1 MGDTRHAVGRLP
13 DTLLSVNNL
22 KTQFHTQQGV
32 VQAVRGVSFHL
43 HDGEVLGLAGESGC
57 GKTTAALSIMRL
69 LPPTAQ
75 IVDGQILFK
84 GKNMATMGEKE
95 LRTLRWKDISIIFQ
109 GSMNALNPVKNVS
122 EQITESILLHEKVT
136 YAEALE
142 RTKNLLQKVGLN
154 LSKLRSYPHELSG
167 GMRQRVM
174 IAMSLACNPSLVI
187 ADEPVTAL
195 DVMVQAQI
203 LKLIKTLQNELNL
216 SMILITHD
224 LSVMADACN
233 RLAIMYAGKIV
244 EYGAVEAV
252 FDDPIHPYTALLIK
266 AFPSIEGPIG
276 DLRSIPGSPP
286 ALLNPPS
293 GCGFNPRCPR
303 AREECT
309 KSDPQLVEVGNG
321 HFAACASCG

>member
-1 MGDTRHAVGRLP
+1 LP
-13 DTLLSVNNL
+13 ETLLSVNGL
-22 KTQFHTQQGV
+22 RIQFDTRQGV
-32 VQAVRGVSFHL
+32 VQAVRGVNFHV
-43 HDGEVLGLAGESGC
+43 HDGEILGLAGESGC

-69 LPPTAQ
+69 LPRTAH

-84 GKNMATMGEKE
+84 GNDMVTMGENE
-95 LRTLRWKDISIIFQ
+95 LRALRWKDVSIIFQ

-122 EQITESILLHEKVT
+122 EQITEAILQHEKVT

-142 RTKNLLQKVGLN
+142 RTKSLLQKVGIN

-203 LKLIKTLQNELNL
+203 LKLIKNLQEELKL

-224 LSVMADACN
+224 LSVMVDVCN
-233 RLAIMYAGKIV
+233 RLTIMYAGKMV
-244 EYGAVEAV
+244 EYGSVETI
-252 FDDPIHPYTALLIK
+252 FSDPVHPYTQLLIK

-276 DLRSIPGSPP
+276 QLRSIPGTPP
-286 ALLNPPS
+286 ALINPPS
-293 GCGFNPRCPR
+293 GCPFHPRCPL
-303 AREECT
+303 AREEC
-309 KSDPQLVEVGNG
+309 SRSEPQLVEVSAG
-321 HFAACASCG
+321 HFAACNRIGE

>member
-1 MGDTRHAVGRLP
+1 LSDA
-13 DTLLSVNNL
+13 LLSVNEL
-22 KTQFHTQQGV
+22 KTEFHTQEGV
-32 VQAVRGVSFHL
+32 VRAVRGVSFHL
-43 HDGEVLGLAGESGC
+43 HNGEVLGLAGESGC

-69 LPPTAQ
+69 LPPTAH

-84 GKNMATMGEKE
+84 GKNMVTMSEGE
-95 LRTLRWKDISIIFQ
+95 LRALRWKDISIIFQ
-109 GSMNALNPVKNVS
+109 GSMNALNPVKNIS
-122 EQITESILLHEKVT
+122 EQITEAILLHERVT
-136 YAEALE
+136 CSEALE

-203 LKLIKTLQNELNL
+203 LKLIKNLQDELNL

-244 EYGAVEAV
+244 EYGGVEAI
-252 FDDPIHPYTALLIK
+252 FDDPVHPYTELLIK

-276 DLRSIPGSPP
+276 ELRSIPGSPP

-303 AREECT
+303 AREECN

-321 HFAACASCG
+321 HFAACESVGR

>member
-1 MGDTRHAVGRLP
+1 
-13 DTLLSVNNL
+13 
-22 KTQFHTQQGV
+22 
-32 VQAVRGVSFHL
+32 
-43 HDGEVLGLAGESGC
+43 VLGLAGESGC

-69 LPPTAQ
+69 LPPTAH
-75 IVDGQILFK
+75 IAEGQILFK
-84 GKNMATMGEKE
+84 GKDMATMSEPE
-95 LRTLRWKDISIIFQ
+95 LRALRWKDISIIFQ
-109 GSMNALNPVKNVS
+109 GSMNALNPVKNIS
-122 EQITESILLHEKVT
+122 EQITEAILLHEKVT
-136 YAEALE
+136 YNEALE

-203 LKLIKTLQNELNL
+203 LKLIKNLQDELNL

-244 EYGAVEAV
+244 EYGSVEAI
-252 FDDPIHPYTALLIK
+252 FDDPVHPYTALLIK

-276 DLRSIPGSPP
+276 ELRSIPGSPP

-303 AREECT
+303 AREECD

-321 HFAACASCG
+321 HFVACDGVGR

>member
-1 MGDTRHAVGRLP
+1 MS
-13 DTLLSVNNL
+13 DTLLSVTDL
-22 KTQFHTQQGV
+22 KTQYLTREGV

-43 HDGEVLGLAGESGC
+43 HNGEVFGLAGESGC

-75 IVDGQILFK
+75 IVDGQIRFK
-84 GKNMATMGEKE
+84 DKDMVTIGEEE
-95 LRTLRWKDISIIFQ
+95 LRALRWKDISIIFQ
-109 GSMNALNPVKNVS
+109 GSMNALNPVKNIS
-122 EQITESILLHEKVT
+122 EQITEAILLHEKVT
-136 YAEALE
+136 HAEALE
-142 RTKNLLQKVGLN
+142 RTKSLLQKVGLN

-203 LKLIKTLQNELNL
+203 LKLIKNLQTELNL

-224 LSVMADACN
+224 LSVIADACN

-244 EYGAVEAV
+244 EYGDVEAI
-252 FDDPIHPYTALLIK
+252 FEDPVHPYTKLLIK

-276 DLRSIPGSPP
+276 ELRSIPGSPP
-286 ALLNPPS
+286 GLLNPPS
-293 GCGFNPRCPR
+293 GCGFQPRCPR
-303 AREECT
+303 AREECANLE
-309 KSDPQLVEVGNG
+309 PQLVEVGNG
-321 HFAACASCG
+321 HFAACESAGG

>member
-1 MGDTRHAVGRLP
+1 
-13 DTLLSVNNL
+13 
-22 KTQFHTQQGV
+22 
-32 VQAVRGVSFHL
+32 
-43 HDGEVLGLAGESGC
+43 
-57 GKTTAALSIMRL
+57 
-69 LPPTAQ
+69 
-75 IVDGQILFK
+75 
-84 GKNMATMGEKE
+84 
-95 LRTLRWKDISIIFQ
+95 
-109 GSMNALNPVKNVS
+109 
-122 EQITESILLHEKVT
+122 
-136 YAEALE
+136 
-142 RTKNLLQKVGLN
+142 
-154 LSKLRSYPHELSG
+154 
-167 GMRQRVM
+167 
-174 IAMSLACNPSLVI
+174 VI

-203 LKLIKTLQNELNL
+203 LKLIKNLQNELNL

>member
-1 MGDTRHAVGRLP
+1 MSDA
-13 DTLLSVNNL
+13 LLSVSNL
-22 KTQFHTQQGV
+22 KTQFLTREGV
-32 VQAVRGVSFHL
+32 VEAVRGVSFHL
-43 HDGEVLGLAGESGC
+43 HKGEVLGLAGESGC

-69 LPPTAQ
+69 LPPTAR
-75 IVDGQILFK
+75 IVGGQILFK
-84 GKNMATMGEKE
+84 GKDMVTMSERE
-95 LRTLRWKDISIIFQ
+95 LRALRWRAISIIFQ
-109 GSMNALNPVKNVS
+109 GSMNALNPVKNIS
-122 EQITESILLHEKVT
+122 EQITEAILLHEKVT
-136 YAEALE
+136 YDEALE

-203 LKLIKTLQNELNL
+203 LKLIKNLQDELNL

-224 LSVMADACN
+224 LSIIADTCN

-244 EYGAVEAV
+244 EYGGVEAI
-252 FDDPIHPYTALLIK
+252 FDDPVHPYTELLIK

-276 DLRSIPGSPP
+276 ELRSIPGSPP
-286 ALLNPPS
+286 SLLNPPS

-303 AREECT
+303 AREECS
-309 KSDPQLVEVGNG
+309 KSDPQLVEVGSG
-321 HFAACASCG
+321 HFVACDSFCG